1 VHPTI
6 SAVGAAL
13 VIRWM
18 TFYAGNSAEDSIWF
32 VPLMYLVP
40 LMTGALAIRQL
51 ASNRRLDIPMT
62 WKEKLTDLML
72 RLRLVRPAG
81 ADGEQAS

>member
-1 VHPTI
+1 MDDVL
-6 SAVGAAL
+6 AA
-13 VIRWM
+13 
-18 TFYAGNSAEDSIWF
+18 NSAEDSVWF

-40 LMTGALAIRQL
+40 LVTGALAIQQL

-62 WKEKLTDLML
+62 WQEKLTDLMV

-81 ADGEQAS
+81 ADGEQPS

>member
-1 VHPTI
+1 
-6 SAVGAAL
+6 
-13 VIRWM
+13 M
-18 TFYAGNSAEDSIWF
+18 TFYAANSAEDLVWF

-40 LMTGALAIRQL
+40 LVTGALAIQQL

-62 WKEKLTDLML
+62 WQEKLTDLMV

-81 ADGEQAS
+81 ADGEQPS

>member
-1 VHPTI
+1 
-6 SAVGAAL
+6 
-13 VIRWM
+13 
-18 TFYAGNSAEDSIWF
+18 
-32 VPLMYLVP
+32 MYLVP
-40 LMTGALAIRQL
+40 LVTGALAIRQL

-62 WKEKLTDLML
+62 WKEKLPDLML